1 MNVISKNAGK
11 YIVRLDEKEFER
23 IQESEAKNSSQRKRY
38 HIKESDVI
46 SADKNIVLKTR
57 TR

>member
-23 IQESEAKNSSQRKRY
+23 MQESETKNSFQKKRY

-46 SADKNIVLKTR
+46 SADKNIVLRRKAR
-57 TR
+57 